1 MVKNKKQIQ
10 QKTKNSIIQQPAPQK
25 MFAYYF
31 IIFTVALMAYANTF
45 KHGYVLDDFS
55 VIKENYVVK
64 QGISG
69 ISTIFKTGYR
79 YGYWNSP
86 DNLYRPLPLTMF
98 AIEWQLWPNNPT
110 AGHIINV
117 LLYSLLCVLMF
128 IFLQKIFRTYSV
140 LLPLITTFIFAL
152 HPIHTEV
159 VANIK
164 SRDEILAFLFSIASI
179 LLLFSYIEKKSIFNL
194 VSSLFLYLLAL
205 LSKESAITFLAI
217 IPFLFYFF
225 SPSPAKKMSYAFL
238 TIFYLIPVLIFFA
251 MRYRAIGN
259 QAHLNEISM
268 VDNLLVAAPD
278 FLTRTATAIKIM
290 GLYLWKLIVPHPLAC
305 DYSYN
310 QIKIVGFGDVKV
322 LISLLAYLAMAILA
336 VLGLKKKSVLSFA
349 VIFFFISMSVYSNL
363 IILIGSSF
371 GERFLFVPSFAFSLS
386 IAFIVTRFYGVLQK
400 ELKFKQVFIN
410 KAFLTVLP
418 LLLIYLGMT
427 LSRNKDWKSS
437 LSLYEAD
444 IRKSPESAHMNY
456 YYGLEVMKE
465 KAMENG
471 VVTKPEYLDTAIY
484 YFKRARMIVPTF
496 ADAYDQ
502 LGLAYYR
509 KNEWEKALAYYDTC
523 LTLAPGKSI
532 TYSNMGVIY
541 FQNKQYDKALS
552 AYENAVRFDPRFS
565 DAWMNLGST
574 YGMLGKYNEAIA
586 AFKKCIEFNPQ
597 NAMAHYFIGITYQN
611 LGDMQKARYYIDKA
625 TELNPNL
632 NKQQ

>member
-1 MVKNKKQIQ
+1 MAKNKKQIQ
-10 QKTKNSIIQQPAPQK
+10 QKTKNPVIQKPIQK
-25 MFAYYF
+25 KFLVYYF
-31 IIFTVALMAYANTF
+31 FVFAVAIIAYSNTF
-45 KHGYVLDDFS
+45 KHGYVLDDYS

-64 QGISG
+64 QGTSG
-69 ISTIFKTGYR
+69 ISTILKTGYR

-86 DNLYRPLPLTMF
+86 DNLYRPLPLIMY

-110 AGHIINV
+110 AGHVINV
-117 LLYSLLCVLMF
+117 LTYGLLCVLMF
-128 IFLQKIFRTYSV
+128 IFLQKLFSNYSI
-140 LLPLITTFIFAL
+140 LLPLITTLVFAL

-179 LLLFSYIEKKSIFNL
+179 LLLFSYIEKKLIFKL

-205 LSKESAITFLAI
+205 LSKESAITFLVI

-225 SPSPAKKMSYAFL
+225 SPVKKMSYAFL
-238 TIFYLIPVLIFFA
+238 TVFYLIPVLIFFA
-251 MRYRAIGN
+251 MSYRAIGH
-259 QAHLNEISM
+259 QAHLDEISM

-290 GLYLWKLIVPHPLAC
+290 GIYLWKLIVPYPLAC

-322 LISLLAYLAMAILA
+322 IISLLVYLAMAILA
-336 VLGLKKKSVLSFA
+336 IWGLKKKNILSFA

-363 IILIGSSF
+363 IMLIGSSF

-386 IAFIVTRFYGVLQK
+386 IAFIITKLYGYLEK
-400 ELKFKQVFIN
+400 ELTLKQVFTS
-410 KAFLTVLP
+410 KVFLTILP

-471 VVTKPEYLDTAIY
+471 IVTKPEYLDTAIY
-484 YFKRARMIVPTF
+484 YFKRARFIVPTF

-502 LGLAYYR
+502 LGLAYFR

-532 TYSNMGVIY
+532 TYSNMGVIF
-541 FQNKQYDKALS
+541 FQNKQYDKALA
-552 AYENAVRFDPRFS
+552 AYENAVRFNPRFS

-574 YGMLGKYNEAIA
+574 YGTLGKYKEAIA
-586 AFKKCIEFNPQ
+586 AFKRCIEYNPQ

-611 LGDMQKARYYIDKA
+611 LGDMQSARYYIDKA
-625 TELNPNL
+625 SELDPNL
-632 NKQQ
+632 KK

>member
-1 MVKNKKQIQ
+1 MAKKQQIRQ
-10 QKTKNSIIQQPAPQK
+10 NLQNPISQNSAPK
-25 MFAYYF
+25 KILAEYIFIFIVAIVAYG
-31 IIFTVALMAYANTF
+31 NTF
-45 KHGYVLDDFS
+45 NHGYVLDDFS

-64 QGISG
+64 QGTAG
-69 ISTIFKTGYR
+69 ISTILKTGYR

-86 DNLYRPLPLTMF
+86 DNLYRPFPLIMF
-98 AIEWQLWPNNPT
+98 AIEWQLWPDNPT
-110 AGHIINV
+110 VGHVINV
-117 LLYSLLCVLMF
+117 LLYALLCMLMF
-128 IFLQKIFRTYSV
+128 KFLQKLFLNYSV
-140 LLPLITTFIFAL
+140 LLPLITTLIFAL

-179 LLLFSYIEKKSIFNL
+179 LLLFSYIEKKSIFKL
-194 VSSLFLYLLAL
+194 IISLFVYLLAL

-225 SPSPAKKMSYAFL
+225 SPIQKSSYDFM
-238 TIFYLIPVLIFFA
+238 TIFYFIPVLFFFA

-259 QAHLNEISM
+259 QAHLDEVSM

-278 FLTRTATAIKIM
+278 FFTRTATAIKIM
-290 GLYLWKLIVPHPLAC
+290 GLYIWKLFLPYPLAC

-310 QIKIVGFGDVKV
+310 QIKIVGFSDIKV
-322 LISLLAYLAMAILA
+322 LISLLIYLAMAIFAILK
-336 VLGLKKKSVLSFA
+336 LKKKSVLSFA

-363 IILIGSSF
+363 IMLIGSSF
-371 GERFLFVPSFAFSLS
+371 GERFLFVPSFAFSLA
-386 IAFIVTRFYGVLQK
+386 IAFIITNLYGFLHK
-400 ELKFKQVFIN
+400 ELTFKQVFTN
-410 KAFLTVLP
+410 KVFLTVLP
-418 LLLIYLGMT
+418 LLLIYLVLT

-456 YYGLEVMKE
+456 YYGLEIMKE

-471 VVTKPEYLDTAIY
+471 IVTKPEYLDTAIY
-484 YFKRARMIVPTF
+484 YFKRARFIVPTF

-502 LGLAYYR
+502 LGLAYFR
-509 KNEWEKALAYYDTC
+509 KDEWDKALAYYDTC

-541 FQNKQYDKALS
+541 FQNKQYDKALT
-552 AYENAVRFDPRFS
+552 AYENAVRFNPKFS

-574 YGMLGKYNEAIA
+574 YGMLGKFNEAIA
-586 AFKKCIEFNPQ
+586 AFKKCIEYNPQ
-597 NAMAHYFIGITYQN
+597 NATAHYFIGITYQN
-611 LGDMQKARYYIDKA
+611 LGDMQNARYYIDKA
-625 TELNPNL
+625 VEMDPKL
-632 NKQQ
+632 KQKQ